1 MKPLIY
7 HFINICLVLPS
18 LKTKGFLSSVPIAE
32 GLLWLIVET
41 LLTNLFIINTKMA
54 YLAQIQSKI

>member
-1 MKPLIY
+1 
-7 HFINICLVLPS
+7 
-18 LKTKGFLSSVPIAE
+18 VPIAE